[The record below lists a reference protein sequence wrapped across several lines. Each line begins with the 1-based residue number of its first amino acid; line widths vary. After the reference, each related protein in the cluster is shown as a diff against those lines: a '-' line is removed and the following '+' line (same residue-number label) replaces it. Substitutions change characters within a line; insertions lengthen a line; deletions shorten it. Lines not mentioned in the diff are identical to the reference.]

1 MAGKIAARLLMAVL
15 FYAVVTPIGLVMR
28 LTGRDSLSLRRRPDA
43 PSYWRPRRSG
53 RSRPRSS
60 MKRQF

>member
-1 MAGKIAARLLMAVL
+1 MARKIAIRLLMAVL

-28 LTGRDSLSLRRRPDA
+28 FTGRDSLRLRRRPEA
-43 PSYWRPRRSG
+43 PSYWRARRSEPD
-53 RSRPRSS
+53 RPRTS

>member
-1 MAGKIAARLLMAVL
+1 MLGNIPSRLLLAVL

-28 LTGRDSLSLRRRPDA
+28 ATGRDSLRLRRQPGA
-43 PSYWRPRRSG
+43 PSYWVARSAGRRQ
-53 RSRPRSS
+53 PPTS